1 MISQPMM
8 DKEDKLLE
16 KTHKSSDVAQLRVD
30 VFKLL
35 NELANETLGR
45 GYVREQRVSVFADD
59 LLGIFLKEGE
69 NRNDR

>member
-1 MISQPMM
+1 M

-35 NELANETLGR
+35 NELANETLSR